1 MAGACRGSHRPARSA
16 TVHRLRRLRVRRRR
30 ERTQEAV
37 PGMMRDDR
45 ELLPAHRRDFGRGAG
60 RVLLPLAERLALLAE
75 RVAEPSR

>member
-1 MAGACRGSHRPARSA
+1 
-16 TVHRLRRLRVRRRR
+16 
-30 ERTQEAV
+30 
-37 PGMMRDDR
+37 MMRDDR